1 MAGGFSFGVAYD
13 AGMSDL
19 VIIARF
25 VSRPEALVAQSLL
38 RSEGIETLM
47 PDFNVLMAEFDPSMM
62 EHGWRLMVR
71 AEDEADAQAI
81 LRDAQLHSSP

>member
-1 MAGGFSFGVAYD
+1 
-13 AGMSDL
+13 MSDL
-19 VIIARF
+19 VIVARF
-25 VSRPEALVAQSLL
+25 ASRPEALIAQSLL

-71 AEDEADAQAI
+71 AEDEATARAI
-81 LRDAQLHSSP
+81 LRDAQLAAEADGAD